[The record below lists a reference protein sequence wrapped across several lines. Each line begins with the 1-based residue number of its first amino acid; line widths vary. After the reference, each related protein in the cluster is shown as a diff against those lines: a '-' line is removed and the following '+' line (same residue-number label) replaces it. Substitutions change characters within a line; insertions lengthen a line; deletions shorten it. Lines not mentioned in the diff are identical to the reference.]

1 MKIILFGVS
10 NVGKTTMGT
19 RLAERLGYSF
29 YDLDEEVKREFH
41 TTLEAFVHMGSLRW
55 RDQKRGR
62 IIKKILSINKNMVF
76 VVSPISYTDNFRTRV
91 TAEDTLPIV
100 LVDTPTNIFDR
111 LVFSDENDII
121 YKDDVYKNTH
131 KEYYLKDIQADIEW
145 YSRVFDQMG
154 IVNTFT
160 ITKDTADN
168 NVDRLIQEYH
178 LTAINNMRVIK
189 FLESN
194 GNYLKKVRLTRYN
207 SGD

>member
-41 TTLEAFVHMGSLRW
+41 TTLEAFGHMGSLRW

-62 IIKKILSINKNMVF
+62 IIKKILSINENMVF
-76 VVSPISYTDNFRTRV
+76 AVSPISYTDNFRTRV

-131 KEYYLKDIQADIEW
+131 KEYYLKDIQAEIEW
-145 YSRVFDQMG
+145 YSRVFNQMG

-160 ITKDTADN
+160 ITKDTAEN

-178 LTAINNMRVIK
+178 LTAINNM
-189 FLESN
+189 
-194 GNYLKKVRLTRYN
+194 
-207 SGD
+207 